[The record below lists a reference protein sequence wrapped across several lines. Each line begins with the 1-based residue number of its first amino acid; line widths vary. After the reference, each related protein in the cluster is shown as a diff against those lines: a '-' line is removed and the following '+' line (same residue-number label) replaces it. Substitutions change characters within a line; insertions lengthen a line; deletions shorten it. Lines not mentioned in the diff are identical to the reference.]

1 MSSVK
6 SAVKRI
12 FSKFSATT
20 GEQIHDER
28 GHEIPDPTPVAAA
41 IGHRP
46 GPTLREQIRDMIQSE
61 KLRMEA
67 EAAGFESL
75 EEADDFDVGDDYE
88 PNSPYELD
96 ADLPQIAELKRRK
109 EEAEKAEKPPAP
121 PAPKPSKKVVA
132 PDQGASGIGS
142 LSDPIEAPEEP

>member
-1 MSSVK
+1 MSSLIQRV
-6 SAVKRI
+6 
-12 FSKFSATT
+12 FSKFSRET

-75 EEADDFDVGDDYE
+75 EEADDFDVGEDYDPE
-88 PNSPYELD
+88 SPYELD
-96 ADLPQIAELKRRK
+96 RDLPTIAELNRRK
-109 EEAEKAEKPPAP
+109 KEAETAEEPPP
-121 PAPKPSKKVVA
+121 PKPKKKPVA
-132 PDQGASGIGS
+132 ADQAASGIEPLSGS
-142 LSDPIEAPEEP
+142 IEPPEEA